1 MVVYKGT
8 QRLFDKI
15 FEEPSTSTGTV
26 RTLAITGV
34 TAYSNLSG
42 VILDILSY
50 ATGGANATLN
60 INNLGAIPIKK
71 MNENGVLEAVSSDW
85 IIAKQVYSVLYIN
98 NSFMLIGSQ
107 AKQNILEGSSAIIAL
122 TSSST
127 VQDIDDALGGIEYFM
142 NNILLDKI
150 LVISESENVK
160 VVVNYLIN
168 YNGNNEITSVVLEF
182 IYNGY
187 YYKQTYAVST
197 STGLITGVTVIQSS
211 VENPAIT
218 VENDLTS
225 DSQVNPPSVH
235 AVNAAIGQI
244 DALLN
249 QILGV

>member
-1 MVVYKGT
+1 
-8 QRLFDKI
+8 
-15 FEEPSTSTGTV
+15 
-26 RTLAITGV
+26 
-34 TAYSNLSG
+34 
-42 VILDILSY
+42 
-50 ATGGANATLN
+50 
-60 INNLGAIPIKK
+60 

-244 DALLN
+244 DTLLN